1 MLTNNTYYPHLT
13 LKLFMLCLIIIATQL
28 IINSISPIYVDIL
41 GMFLVILLMNQIS
54 SYQQLFILTFIAD
67 IIGHWYL
74 GTHLFSLILISFI
87 TEKYYNFY
95 KMSNILQ
102 KNISIMLFFSLFNG
116 IICLIG
122 LLSHNLKIDILGFA
136 FEIILFCP
144 LLFFIVNKVFKNTNA
159 DFIY

>member
-1 MLTNNTYYPHLT
+1 MLTNNSYYPHAT
-13 LKLFMLCLIIIATQL
+13 LKLAIISLITIATQL
-28 IINSISPIYVDIL
+28 IINSITSIYVDLL
-41 GMFLVILLMNQIS
+41 GIFLVILLVNQLAN
-54 SYQQLFILTFIAD
+54 YQQLFILAFLAD

-102 KNISIMLFFSLFNG
+102 KNISIILFFSLFDG
-116 IICLIG
+116 IVCLIG
-122 LLSHNLKIDILGFA
+122 LISHNLKIDMLGFA
-136 FEIILFCP
+136 FEIVVFCP
-144 LLFFIVNKVFKNTNA
+144 LFFFILSRFFKNTSS